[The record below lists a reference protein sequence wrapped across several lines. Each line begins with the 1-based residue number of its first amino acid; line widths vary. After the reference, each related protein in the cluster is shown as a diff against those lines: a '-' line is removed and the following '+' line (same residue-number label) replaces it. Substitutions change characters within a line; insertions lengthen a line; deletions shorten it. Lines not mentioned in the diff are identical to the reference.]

1 MESGKTRTP
10 LAIAIAAALGA
21 GGLAGSQSLQP
32 VEAASGGE
40 WGLCPAFGPERPAYQ
55 PLAEGEPG
63 KASADRAEYG
73 TDGTVTL
80 IGDAIVDEPGRRVRG
95 ERLIYRQGSEASVSA
110 EGNLWLQTGDMAV
123 QAERGELNLDTDA
136 GRLERAHYWLESQHL
151 SGVAE
156 TIVQDDRQHYRLG
169 QATFSTCPAEKRDWE
184 FQAREV
190 NLNRET
196 GRGEAWHTT
205 LRAGGVPVFYAPYL
219 NFPIDDRRQSGLL
232 YPTFGNSTEG
242 GFEYAQPYYWN
253 IAPNLDATLTPTL
266 LTKRGLGLGG
276 QVRWLHQFGSEDLG
290 RDQLDFFYLPDDRVE
305 GGSRWSL
312 GLDSSGRVNPDLDYR
327 VDINRVSDDQFFQD
341 FSTNLEQSTTSH
353 LRSDVRLN
361 ARPGGGWNLGL
372 LAQRY
377 QTINPDLSEYQYP
390 YRIMPRLTAS
400 NRFGLGQW
408 GEHVAPSLS
417 VRADV
422 TRFAHPSSERIV
434 GDRAHAAIGLGQTFD
449 DTWYRLRPQVTL
461 DTTSYHLDDA
471 DPNTID
477 GNRAFDTSATRSVP
491 ISSIDGSLFFERA
504 YGETGRYRALLEPRL
519 YYLYVPYR
527 DQSDIP
533 LFDTGQPT
541 LSYSQLFRPNRYSG
555 GDRIA
560 DENALTYGLSWS
572 LIDTQQGTVPLSLR
586 VAQRYRFEDSETVL
600 PPNFATPETHPSYRE
615 AGGSTVLAEVY
626 SDVTQNWNGS
636 FTAEYDT
643 DRERVSRSQTRLGYR
658 GEDNRVL
665 NFSWFTRE
673 GINESDRDY
682 RQGDVS
688 FAWPLSR
695 RWSMLGRVGYD
706 FESEQVVQSL
716 LGVGYESCCWSA
728 RLAFKR
734 YIVRPDVGTDLGDDA
749 EYSNAV
755 VFQVELKGLGGIGGN
770 QFRDDILGFDP

>member
-1 MESGKTRTP
+1 MESGKTRRP
-10 LAIAIAAALGA
+10 LAIAVAAALGA
-21 GGLAGSQSLQP
+21 GGLAASQTPQP
-32 VEAASGGE
+32 AIAASGDT
-40 WGLCPAFGPERPAYQ
+40 WGLCPTFGPERPAYR

-73 TDGTVTL
+73 SDDVVTL

-95 ERLIYRQGSEASVSA
+95 ERLVYRQGPEASVSA
-110 EGNLWLQTGDMAV
+110 EGDLWLQTADLAV

-136 GRLERAHYWLESQHL
+136 GRLERTRYWLESRHL

-156 TIVQDDRQHYRLG
+156 TIVQHDRQRHRLD
-169 QATFSTCPAEKRDWE
+169 QATFSTCPVERRDWE
-184 FQAREV
+184 FRAREIS
-190 NLNRET
+190 LDRET

-205 LRAGGVPVFYAPYL
+205 LRAGGVPVFYSPYL
-219 NFPIDDRRQSGLL
+219 NFPIDDRRQSGFL
-232 YPTFGNSTEG
+232 YPTLGSSSEG

-266 LTKRGLGLGG
+266 LTRRGLGLGG
-276 QVRWLHQFGSEDLG
+276 QVRWLHRFGREDRG
-290 RDQLDFFYLPDDRVE
+290 REQLDFFYLPDDRVD

-312 GLDSSGRVNPDLDYR
+312 GLDSNGRVNPALDYR
-327 VDINRVSDDQFFQD
+327 LDVNRVSDDRFLQD
-341 FSTNLEQSTTSH
+341 FSTTLEQSTSSH
-353 LRSDVRLN
+353 LRSDLRID

-372 LAQRY
+372 EARRY
-377 QTINPDLSEYQYP
+377 QTINPDLQERQHP

-408 GEHVAPSLS
+408 GEHVAPTLS

-422 TRFAHPSSERIV
+422 TRFAHPSSERIA
-434 GDRAHAAIGLGQTFD
+434 GDRAHAAIGLGQTFE
-449 DTWYRLRPQVTL
+449 DTWYRLRPEVTL
-461 DTTSYHLDDA
+461 DTTSYRLDDT
-471 DPNTID
+471 DEGTD
-477 GNRAFDTSATRSVP
+477 FDTSASRTVP
-491 ISSIDGSLFFERA
+491 ISSVDGSLFLERA

-519 YYLYVPYR
+519 YYLHVPYR
-527 DQSDIP
+527 DQNDIP
-533 LFDTGQPT
+533 LFDTGQTT
-541 LSYSQLFRPNRYSG
+541 LSYSELFRPNRYSG

-560 DENALTYGLSWS
+560 DENALSYGLSWS
-572 LIDTQQGTVPLSLR
+572 LIDTRQGTVPLSLR
-586 VAQRYRFEDSETVL
+586 AAQRYRFEDSETMI
-600 PPNFATPETHPSYRE
+600 PNRSETYKQ

-643 DRERVSRSQTRLGYR
+643 DREVLARSQTRIGYR
-658 GEDNRVL
+658 GEDNRIL

-673 GINESDRDY
+673 GVDERERDY

-695 RWSMLGRVGYD
+695 RWSMLGRAGYD

-728 RLAFKR
+728 RLALKR
-734 YIVRPDVGTDLGDDA
+734 YIVRPNVGTDPGDDS

-755 VFQVELKGLGGIGGN
+755 VFQIELKGLGGVGGN
-770 QFRDDILGFDP
+770 RFSNEILGFDP

>member
-1 MESGKTRTP
+1 MESGKTRKP
-10 LAIAIAAALGA
+10 LAIAIAAALGL
-21 GGLAGSQSLQP
+21 GGLAVSHPLQT
-32 VEAASGGE
+32 VQAATSGE
-40 WGLCPAFGPERPAYQ
+40 FGLCPAFGPERPAYQ

-63 KASADRAEYG
+63 KASADQAEYG
-73 TDGTVTL
+73 TDGVVTL
-80 IGDAIVDEPGRRVRG
+80 TGDAIVDEPGRRVRG
-95 ERLIYRQGSEASVSA
+95 ERLIYQQGPEARVSA
-110 EGNLWLQTGDMAV
+110 QGNFWIQTGDMTV
-123 QAERGELNLDTDA
+123 QAARGELNLDTDA

-156 TIVQDDRQHYRLG
+156 TIVQQDRQHYRLG

-184 FQAREV
+184 FQAREIE
-190 NLNRET
+190 LNRET
-196 GRGEAWHTT
+196 GRGTAWHTT

-219 NFPIDDRRQSGLL
+219 NFPIDDRRQSGFL

-253 IAPNLDATLTPTL
+253 IAPNLDATVTPTL

-276 QVRWLHQFGSEDLG
+276 QVRWLHQFGSQDLG
-290 RDQLDFFYLPDDRVE
+290 RDQLDFFYLPDDRVD

-312 GLDSSGRVNPDLDYR
+312 GLDSNGRINPDLDYR
-327 VDINRVSDDQFFQD
+327 VDINRVSDERFFQD

-353 LRSDVRLN
+353 LRSDVQLN

-372 LAQRY
+372 QAQRY
-377 QTINPDLSEYQYP
+377 QTINPEIDERYHP

-400 NRFGLGQW
+400 NSFGLGQW
-408 GEHVAPSLS
+408 GEQVAPRLS

-422 TRFAHPSSERIV
+422 TRFAHPSSERIA
-434 GDRAHAAIGLGQTFD
+434 GDRAHAAIGIGQTFD
-449 DTWYRLRPQVTL
+449 DTWYRLRPEVML

-471 DPNTID
+471 DPNSRD
-477 GNRAFDTSATRSVP
+477 AQQNYDTSATRTVP
-491 ISSIDGSLFFERA
+491 ISSLDGSLFFERA

-533 LFDTGQPT
+533 LFDTGPTT
-541 LSYSQLFRPNRYSG
+541 LSYSELFRANRYSG
-555 GDRIA
+555 GDRVA

-586 VAQRYRFEDSETVL
+586 VAQRYRFEDSETAL
-600 PPNFATPETHPSYRE
+600 PNRPDTHKE

-643 DRERVSRSQTRLGYR
+643 DRELIARSQTRLGYR
-658 GEDNRVL
+658 GEDNRIL
-665 NFSWFTRE
+665 NVSWFTRE
-673 GINESDRDY
+673 GITQDDSDY

-688 FAWPLSR
+688 FAWPLSQ

-734 YIVRPDVGTDLGDDA
+734 YIVRPDIADPTGDNA

-755 VFQVELKGLGGIGGN
+755 VFQIELKGLGGIGGN
-770 QFRDDILGFDP
+770 QFRDDILGFAP

>member
-1 MESGKTRTP
+1 M
-10 LAIAIAAALGA
+10 AIAIAAALGA
-21 GGLAGSQSLQP
+21 GGLAGSQALHSAD
-32 VEAASGGE
+32 VADRGE
-40 WGLCPAFGPERPAYQ
+40 YGLCPTFGPGRPAYQ

-73 TDGTVTL
+73 TDGVVTL

-95 ERLIYRQGSEASVSA
+95 ERLIYRQGPEDRVSA
-110 EGNLWLQTGDMAV
+110 EGNLWLQTDDMAV

-169 QATFSTCPAEKRDWE
+169 QATFSTCPTEKRDWE
-184 FQAREV
+184 FQAREID
-190 NLNRET
+190 LNRET

-205 LRAGGVPVFYAPYL
+205 LRAGGVPVFYTPYL
-219 NFPIDDRRQSGLL
+219 NFPIDDRRQSGFL
-232 YPTFGNSTEG
+232 YPTFGSSSEG

-253 IAPNLDATLTPTL
+253 IAPNLDATFTPTL

-276 QVRWLHQFGSEDLG
+276 QVRWLHQFGTQDLG

-312 GLDSSGRVNPDLDYR
+312 GLDSNGRINPDLDYR
-327 VDINRVSDDQFFQD
+327 VDINRVSDDRFFQD
-341 FSTNLEQSTTSH
+341 FSTNLEQSTASH

-372 LAQRY
+372 QAQRF
-377 QTINPDLSEYQYP
+377 QTINPDLTEYQYP
-390 YRIMPRLTAS
+390 YRIMPRLTAGNS
-400 NRFGLGQW
+400 FGLGQW

-434 GDRAHAAIGLGQTFD
+434 GDRAHAAIGVGQTFE

-477 GNRAFDTSATRSVP
+477 GSRDFDTSATRTVP
-491 ISSIDGSLFFERA
+491 ISSIDGSVFLERA

-519 YYLYVPYR
+519 YYLHVPYR

-533 LFDTGQPT
+533 LFDSGEPT

-555 GDRIA
+555 GDRVA

-586 VAQRYRFEDSETVL
+586 VAQRYRFQDSETVL
-600 PPNFATPETHPSYRE
+600 PPNLATPETHPTYRE
-615 AGGSTVLAEVY
+615 AGGSAVLAEVY

-643 DRERVSRSQTRLGYR
+643 DRELIARSQTRLGYR

-665 NFSWFTRE
+665 NFSWFTRK
-673 GINESDRDY
+673 GIEDSPYDNDY

-734 YIVRPDVGTDLGDDA
+734 YIVRPDVGDPTGDDA

-755 VFQVELKGLGGIGGN
+755 VFQIELKGLGGIGGN

>member
-1 MESGKTRTP
+1 MESGKTRKPTARP
-10 LAIAIAAALGA
+10 LAIAIAATLGA
-21 GGLAGSQSLQP
+21 GGLAGSHPLQSAQ
-32 VEAASGGE
+32 AANSGE
-40 WGLCPAFGPERPAYQ
+40 YGLCPAFGPERPAYQ

-73 TDGTVTL
+73 TDGVVTL
-80 IGDAIVDEPGRRVRG
+80 TGDAIVDEAGRRVRG
-95 ERLIYRQGSEASVSA
+95 ERLIYRQGPEAHVSA

-123 QAERGELNLDTDA
+123 RGERGELNLDTDA

-156 TIVQDDRQHYRLG
+156 TIVQQDRQHYQLG

-184 FQAREV
+184 FQASEI

-219 NFPIDDRRQSGLL
+219 SFPIDDRRQSGFL

-253 IAPNLDATLTPTL
+253 IAPNFDATVTPTL

-276 QVRWLHQFGSEDLG
+276 QVRWLHQFGRQDLG
-290 RDQLDFFYLPDDRVE
+290 RDQLDFFFLPDDRVD

-312 GLDSSGRVNPDLDYR
+312 GLDSNGRVNPDLDYR
-327 VDINRVSDDQFFQD
+327 VNINRVSDEQFFQD
-341 FSTNLEQSTTSH
+341 FSTNLDQATTSH
-353 LRSDVRLN
+353 LRSDVRIN

-372 LAQRY
+372 LAQRF
-377 QTINPDLSEYQYP
+377 QTIDPNLAEYQYP

-400 NRFGLGQW
+400 NSFGLGQW
-408 GEHVAPSLS
+408 GEHVAPGLS

-422 TRFAHPSSERIV
+422 TRFAHPSSERIA
-434 GDRAHAAIGLGQTFD
+434 GNRAHAAIGLGQTFS
-449 DTWYRLRPQVTL
+449 DTWYRLRPEVML

-471 DPNTID
+471 APGTSDA
-477 GNRAFDTSATRSVP
+477 NRQFDTNATRTVP
-491 ISSIDGSLFFERA
+491 ISSLDGSLFFERA

-519 YYLYVPYR
+519 YYLYVPHR
-527 DQSDIP
+527 DQSDMP
-533 LFDTGQPT
+533 LFDTGPTT
-541 LSYSQLFRPNRYSG
+541 LSFSELFRPNRYSG
-555 GDRIA
+555 GDRVA

-600 PPNFATPETHPSYRE
+600 PNRPDTYKE

-626 SDVTQNWNGS
+626 SDITQNWNGS
-636 FTAEYDT
+636 FTTEYDT
-643 DRERVSRSQTRLGYR
+643 DRELIARSQTRLGYR
-658 GEDNRVL
+658 GEDNHIL
-665 NFSWFTRE
+665 NVSWFTRE
-673 GINESDRDY
+673 GVTLGDNDY

-688 FAWPLSR
+688 FAWPLSQ
-695 RWSMLGRVGYD
+695 RWSMLGRLGYD

-734 YIVRPDVGTDLGDDA
+734 YIVRPNVGADLGNDA

-755 VFQVELKGLGGIGGN
+755 VFQIELKGLGGIGGN

>member
-1 MESGKTRTP
+1 MESGKTRKP
-10 LAIAIAAALGA
+10 LVIAIAAALGA
-21 GGLAGSQSLQP
+21 AGLAGSQSLHSAQ
-32 VEAASGGE
+32 AATRGE
-40 WGLCPAFGPERPAYQ
+40 FGLCPAFGPERPAYQ

-73 TDGTVTL
+73 TDGVVTL
-80 IGDAIVDEPGRRVRG
+80 MGDAIVDEPGRRVRG
-95 ERLIYRQGSEASVSA
+95 ERLIYRQGPGASVSA

-123 QAERGELNLDTDA
+123 EAESGELNLDTDA

-151 SGVAE
+151 SGVAK
-156 TIVQDDRQHYRLG
+156 TIVQRDRQHYRLS
-169 QATFSTCPAEKRDWE
+169 QATFSTCPTEKRDWE
-184 FQAREV
+184 FRASEI

-205 LRAGGVPVFYAPYL
+205 LRAGGVPVFYSPYL
-219 NFPIDDRRQSGLL
+219 SFPIDDRRQSGFL

-253 IAPNLDATLTPTL
+253 IAPNLDATITPTL

-276 QVRWLHQFGSEDLG
+276 QVRWLHQFGSQDLG
-290 RDQLDFFYLPDDRVE
+290 RDQLDFFYLPDDRVD

-312 GLDSSGRVNPDLDYR
+312 GLDNSGRVNPNLDYR

-341 FSTNLEQSTTSH
+341 FSTNLDQSTTSH
-353 LRSDVRLN
+353 LRSDVRID

-372 LAQRY
+372 QAQRY
-377 QTINPDLSEYQYP
+377 QTINPDLTEYQHP

-400 NRFGLGQW
+400 NHFALGQW

-417 VRADV
+417 VRADA
-422 TRFAHPSSERIV
+422 TRFAHPSSERIA
-434 GDRAHAAIGLGQTFD
+434 GDRVHAAIGLGQTFS
-449 DTWYRLRPQVTL
+449 DTWYRLRPEVML
-461 DTTSYHLDDA
+461 DTTSYQLDDA
-471 DPNTID
+471 DPGSID
-477 GNRAFDTSATRSVP
+477 AGRDYDTSATRTVP
-491 ISSIDGSLFFERA
+491 ISSLDGSLFFERA

-519 YYLYVPYR
+519 YYLYVPHR

-533 LFDTGQPT
+533 LFDTGPTT
-541 LSYSQLFRPNRYSG
+541 LSYSELFRANRYSG
-555 GDRIA
+555 GDRVA

-586 VAQRYRFEDSETVL
+586 AAQRYRFEDSETML
-600 PPNFATPETHPSYRE
+600 PNRPDTYKD
-615 AGGSTVLAEVY
+615 AGGSTILAEVY
-626 SDVTQNWNGS
+626 SDVTQHWNGS

-643 DRERVSRSQTRLGYR
+643 DRELIARSQTRLGYR

-673 GINESDRDY
+673 GITADDNDY

-706 FESEQVVQSL
+706 FDAEQVVQSL

-734 YIVRPDVGTDLGDDA
+734 YIVRPDVGADLGDDA

-755 VFQVELKGLGGIGGN
+755 VFQIELKGLGGIGGN

>member
-1 MESGKTRTP
+1 MESGKTRKP
-10 LAIAIAAALGA
+10 LAIAIAAALGL
-21 GGLAGSQSLQP
+21 GGLAVSHPLQTAQ
-32 VEAASGGE
+32 AATSGE
-40 WGLCPAFGPERPAYQ
+40 FGLCPAFGPERPAYQ
-55 PLAEGEPG
+55 PLAKGEPG
-63 KASADRAEYG
+63 KASADQAEYG
-73 TDGTVTL
+73 TDGVVTL
-80 IGDAIVDEPGRRVRG
+80 TGDAIVDEPGRRVRG
-95 ERLIYRQGSEASVSA
+95 ERLIYQQGPEARVSA
-110 EGNLWLQTGDMAV
+110 QGNFWIQTGDMTV
-123 QAERGELNLDTDA
+123 QAARGELNLDTDA

-156 TIVQDDRQHYRLG
+156 TIAQQDRQHYRLG
-169 QATFSTCPAEKRDWE
+169 QATFSTCPPEKRDWE
-184 FQAREV
+184 FQAREIE
-190 NLNRET
+190 LNRET
-196 GRGEAWHTT
+196 GRGTAWHTT

-219 NFPIDDRRQSGLL
+219 NFPIDDRRQSGFL

-253 IAPNLDATLTPTL
+253 IAPNLDATVTPTL

-276 QVRWLHQFGSEDLG
+276 QVRWLHQLGSQDLG
-290 RDQLDFFYLPDDRVE
+290 RDQLDFFYLPDDRVD

-312 GLDSSGRVNPDLDYR
+312 GLDSNGRINPDLDYR
-327 VDINRVSDDQFFQD
+327 VDINRVSDERFFQD

-353 LRSDVRLN
+353 LRSDVQLN

-372 LAQRY
+372 QAQRY
-377 QTINPDLSEYQYP
+377 QTIDPTIEEPSYP

-400 NRFGLGQW
+400 NSFGLGQW
-408 GEHVAPSLS
+408 GEQVAPRLS

-422 TRFAHPSSERIV
+422 TRFAHPSSERIA
-434 GDRAHAAIGLGQTFD
+434 GDRAHAAIGIGQTFD
-449 DTWYRLRPQVTL
+449 DTWYRLRPEVML

-471 DPNTID
+471 DPNSRD
-477 GNRAFDTSATRSVP
+477 AQQNYDTSATRTVP
-491 ISSIDGSLFFERA
+491 ISSLDGSLFFERA

-533 LFDTGQPT
+533 LFDTGPTT
-541 LSYSQLFRPNRYSG
+541 LSYSELFRANRYSG
-555 GDRIA
+555 GDRVA

-586 VAQRYRFEDSETVL
+586 VAQRYRFEDSETAL
-600 PPNFATPETHPSYRE
+600 PGRPDTYKE

-643 DRERVSRSQTRLGYR
+643 DRELIARSQTRLGYR
-658 GEDNRVL
+658 GEDNRIL
-665 NFSWFTRE
+665 NVSWFTRE
-673 GINESDRDY
+673 GITQDDSDY

-688 FAWPLSR
+688 FAWPLSQ

-734 YIVRPDVGTDLGDDA
+734 YIVRPDIADPTGDNA

-755 VFQVELKGLGGIGGN
+755 VFQIELKGLGGIGGN

>member
-1 MESGKTRTP
+1 MESGTTRTP

-21 GGLAGSQSLQP
+21 GGLAGSQSLHSA
-32 VEAASGGE
+32 ETARSGE
-40 WGLCPAFGPERPAYQ
+40 FALCPAFGPERPAYR

-73 TDGTVTL
+73 SDGTVTL

-95 ERLIYRQGSEASVSA
+95 ERLVYRQEPEASVSA
-110 EGNLWLQTGDMAV
+110 EGDLWLQTGDMAV
-123 QAERGELNLDTDA
+123 QAERGELNLDSDA
-136 GRLERAHYWLESQHL
+136 GRLERAHYWLERQHL
-151 SGVAE
+151 SGTAE
-156 TIVQDDRQHYRLG
+156 TIVQDGRQHYRLG
-169 QATFSTCPAEKRDWE
+169 LGTFSTCPAEKRDWE
-184 FQAREV
+184 FRAREV
-190 NLNRET
+190 ELNRET
-196 GRGEAWHTT
+196 GRGTAWHTT
-205 LRAGGVPVFYAPYL
+205 LRAGGVPVFYSPYL
-219 NFPIDDRRQSGLL
+219 NFPIDDRRQSGFL
-232 YPTFGNSTEG
+232 YPTLGNSTEG

-276 QVRWLHQFGSEDLG
+276 QVRWLHRFGEQDLG
-290 RDQLDFFYLPDDRVE
+290 RDQLDFFYLPDDRVD

-312 GLDSSGRVNPDLDYR
+312 GLDSRGRVNPDLDYR
-327 VDINRVSDDQFFQD
+327 VDINRVSDDRLFQD
-341 FSTNLEQSTTSH
+341 FSTSLEQSTSSH
-353 LRSDVRLN
+353 LRSDVQLN

-372 LAQRY
+372 QAQRY
-377 QTINPDLSEYQYP
+377 QTIDPDLREYQHP

-408 GEHVAPSLS
+408 GEHVAPNLS

-422 TRFAHPSSERIV
+422 TRFAHPSSERIA
-434 GDRAHAAIGLGQTFD
+434 GDRIHAAIGLGQTFEE
-449 DTWYRLRPQVTL
+449 TWYRLRPETTL

-477 GNRAFDTSATRSVP
+477 GDRDFDTDATRTVP
-491 ISSIDGSLFFERA
+491 ISSVDGSLFLERA
-504 YGETGRYRALLEPRL
+504 FGETGRYRALLEPRL
-519 YYLYVPYR
+519 YYLYVPHR

-533 LFDTGQPT
+533 VFDTGQTT

-555 GDRIA
+555 GDRVA
-560 DENALTYGLSWS
+560 DENALSYGLSWS

-600 PPNFATPETHPSYRE
+600 PPNLATPETHPTYRE
-615 AGGSTVLAEVY
+615 AGGSTLLAEVY

-643 DRERVSRSQTRLGYR
+643 DREELARSQTRLGYR

-673 GINESDRDY
+673 GISDDDRDY

-716 LGVGYESCCWSA
+716 VGVGYESCCWSA
-728 RLAFKR
+728 RLGLKR
-734 YIVRPDVGTDLGDDA
+734 YIVRPDVGADLGDDA

-755 VFQVELKGLGGIGGN
+755 VFQIELKGLGGIGGN